1 MKNRSS
7 ISYSSHEEAEFYSKV
22 KTSLIQRVRTYI
34 PPTNALD
41 YVSQII
47 KFFAVSLKDLWRR
60 NDTDNIRSFFQR
72 STRHMIDPKDILTL
86 FLSNKDSPMVKDFCD
101 LISEDPLHL
110 FRGRYE
116 ITVTFF
122 TISLRPLMPE
132 RYFCVTVIV
141 WRRLTPISP
150 AVISTSPLSFR
161 FFPLSFPFSPCHF
174 LFPPVIS
181 KRSEKCRVA
190 EDALPGADDD
200 CIRSLPLVEMTAG
213 AGRDDKPG
221 AALSWMLIHNC
232 QL

>member
-1 MKNRSS
+1 LLIADASKAVQNDLIIQRYYPFIIAYIEELSKKFGERVKENNDIIECLFHISLPKDFDKFTNLPGYEIALMKNRSS

-141 WRRLTPISP
+141 
-150 AVISTSPLSFR
+150 
-161 FFPLSFPFSPCHF
+161 
-174 LFPPVIS
+174 
-181 KRSEKCRVA
+181 
-190 EDALPGADDD
+190 
-200 CIRSLPLVEMTAG
+200 
-213 AGRDDKPG
+213 
-221 AALSWMLIHNC
+221 
-232 QL
+232 